1 MDANTR
7 GAGADSPDSPDSPV
21 RVPHCRVVWD
31 AAGAE
36 VGVWV
41 ANGDE
46 PGWVR
51 RQRVEVITEFADR
64 ALEHVRDELPG
75 AEMAVDA
82 VEALRDPRTI
92 VSLTIAAVA
101 QVAAVHAGI
110 PVTAAKLIG
119 DAAGRLGQRLLAG
132 ESDRDQDPAVRYL
145 DFDYDTQACAPRPED
160 PAIQKAGRGSRHD
173 AVGELLD
180 RRGTQT
186 RGDRSDRS
194 DRTGGAR
201 RSRDVSRVTPQ
212 GGQPTSRAAGAGPGI
227 SGRVPGTGSKI
238 ARGGSQPA
246 ARGDRSRAITPKRQ
260 PRSRGGRGGR

>member
-7 GAGADSPDSPDSPV
+7 GAGADSPDSPV

-160 PAIQKAGRGSRHD
+160 PPIEKAGRGSRHD

-186 RGDRSDRS
+186 RGN
-194 DRTGGAR
+194 
-201 RSRDVSRVTPQ
+201 
-212 GGQPTSRAAGAGPGI
+212 
-227 SGRVPGTGSKI
+227 
-238 ARGGSQPA
+238 
-246 ARGDRSRAITPKRQ
+246 RGDRSRRGTALTGCQ
-260 PRSRGGRGGR
+260 PGHAARGPADESGGWRRPRYFRAGSRYRVEDCPWRVTAGGAR